1 MEVTYHKHKN
11 RRRRKVEM
19 MIRVATD
26 YNGGMS
32 AIEIAQRYGISRP
45 WVYKLLQEAQK
56 PL

>member
-11 RRRRKVEM
+11 RQRRKVEM
-19 MIRVATD
+19 MIRVVTD

-32 AIEIAQRYGISRP
+32 AIEIAGRYGISRA

>member
-26 YNGGMS
+26 YNAGMS